1 MMNAFNRDLDNWP
14 VSIKANL
21 LYDARKLKHKVS
33 PDILDDMYMPYFK
46 LLVKRMI
53 QCIEYDK

>member
-33 PDILDDMYMPYFK
+33 PGILDDMYMPYFK
-46 LLVKRMI
+46 LLAKRLI
-53 QCIEYDK
+53 QCIEP

>member
-1 MMNAFNRDLDNWP
+1 MNTYDRDLENWP

-33 PDILDDMYMPYFK
+33 PGILDNMYVPYFK
-46 LLVKRMI
+46 LLAKRMI
-53 QCIEYDK
+53 QRIEL

>member
-21 LYDARKLKHKVS
+21 LYDARKLKYKVS
-33 PDILDDMYMPYFK
+33 PGILDNMYMPYFK
-46 LLVKRMI
+46 LLAKRLI
-53 QCIEYDK
+53 QCIEP